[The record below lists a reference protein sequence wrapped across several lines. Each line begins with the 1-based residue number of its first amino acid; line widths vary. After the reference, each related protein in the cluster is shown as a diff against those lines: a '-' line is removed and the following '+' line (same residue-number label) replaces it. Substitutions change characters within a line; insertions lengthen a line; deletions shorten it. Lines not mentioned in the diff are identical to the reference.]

1 VNPLPT
7 AADEVETRDGAGLVL
22 LVVFFIGRLYHQR
35 VIASAVC
42 LLI

>member
-1 VNPLPT
+1 V
-7 AADEVETRDGAGLVL
+7 ESETRDGVELVL

-35 VIASAVC
+35 TMASVVC